1 MGVTQVSVRATKLS
15 SGIKRRRLSQS
26 DDDYPP
32 LIRKQANDDDDN
44 PFDMKTESSGRPTEE
59 LHLSPSSIIQIPIG
73 LISRA
78 EIVSLIKEAHRLGK
92 AENKISNMVG
102 YKTALKDIKDA
113 GQFPSHFHTDSC
125 AVMNIQGAPQLMKR
139 LLHTLVPRIG
149 DPPLIAIPTNFAA
162 LSSFTSQIIDPHCTL
177 GFLNGNPV
185 TIIVTSVISI
195 GEPDSDLPS
204 ILGDVYISI
213 GINGAP
219 RHCFCIGCVTGTG
232 TGIFVSEFRTYYF
245 VTPENSLD
253 PPWTEMNGHP
263 GAFAVFDEQ
272 KNIKLTFE
280 DNIRLQIP
288 EIPEPEE
295 GEEWDYSG
303 VT

>member
-1 MGVTQVSVRATKLS
+1 
-15 SGIKRRRLSQS
+15 
-26 DDDYPP
+26 
-32 LIRKQANDDDDN
+32 
-44 PFDMKTESSGRPTEE
+44 MKTETSARRTED
-59 LHLSPSSIIQIPIG
+59 LPLSPSSTIQIPIG

-78 EIVSLIKEAHRLGK
+78 EIVNLIKEAHRLGK
-92 AENKISNMVG
+92 AENKISNTLG

-113 GQFPSHFHTDSC
+113 GRFPSCFHTDIC
-125 AVMNIQGAPQLMKR
+125 EVMHIQGAPQLMKR
-139 LLHTLVPRIG
+139 LLHTLVPRTG
-149 DPPLIAIPTNFAA
+149 DPPLLEIPTNFAD
-162 LSSFTSQIIDPHCTL
+162 LSSFTSQRIDPHCTL
-177 GFLNGNPV
+177 GFLHGNPV

-204 ILGDVYISI
+204 VLGDVYISM

-253 PPWTEMNGHP
+253 PPWIELNGHP
-263 GAFAVFDEQ
+263 GAFAIFDEQ

-280 DNIRLQIP
+280 DNVRLQIP
-288 EIPEPEE
+288 EIPELEE
-295 GEEWDYSG
+295 GEDWDYSG
-303 VT
+303 VAE